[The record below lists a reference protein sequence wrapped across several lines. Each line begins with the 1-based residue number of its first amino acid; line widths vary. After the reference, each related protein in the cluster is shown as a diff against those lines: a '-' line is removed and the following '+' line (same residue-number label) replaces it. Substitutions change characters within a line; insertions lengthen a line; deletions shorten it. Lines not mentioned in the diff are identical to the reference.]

1 MLTIPDD
8 PREADRKF
16 FVLLPVFML
25 DMLSFSIYRGRRIV
39 RGWKWKRGATGV
51 CCSWC
56 DFFIFYVYR
65 GFIVS
70 CLQERS
76 RRSTRFPVQSLLPNA
91 PPTMTAAARINV
103 HYYYFYISDQESGL
117 APPLHLPLS
126 SLAADVAQPPWA
138 GGARSRGC
146 TSLR

>member
-25 DMLSFSIYRGRRIV
+25 DMLSFSIYRDRRIV

-70 CLQERS
+70 CLQEREE
-76 RRSTRFPVQSLLPNA
+76 STTCKPLIFLDILIFLPPPPRLFETGDRTHPYTGEMGLPPA
-91 PPTMTAAARINV
+91 PACP
-103 HYYYFYISDQESGL
+103 D
-117 APPLHLPLS
+117 
-126 SLAADVAQPPWA
+126 
-138 GGARSRGC
+138 C
-146 TSLR
+146 TG